1 MAAEIPSVKPDIL
14 ITVGSK
20 SLSLSLSLSVMCD
33 LTPYILVLTRDV
45 FLPLVQFSFIYIMGV
60 VLVLLGKANTE
71 HITVDRF
78 FFIP

>member
-45 FLPLVQFSFIYIMGV
+45 FLPLVQFSFIYNGGCAGFV
-60 VLVLLGKANTE
+60 GKGE
-71 HITVDRF
+71 HRTHYCRSF